1 MKHNGSSKL
10 DGITSNSAESVAS
23 LAKHEGKLYLCGLNG
38 LSDSIVES
46 LVKHEGGPYLRGF
59 KSLSESPG
67 YVALAK
73 KLSMREGDLFLLD
86 LIELSDAATG
96 ALAEHQ
102 RMIHLSYEQV
112 PSSAAK
118 ILRSRKK

>member
-1 MKHNGSSKL
+1 M
-10 DGITSNSAESVAS
+10 
-23 LAKHEGKLYLCGLNG
+23 AKHEGKLYLGGLNQ

-46 LVKHEGGPYLRGF
+46 LAKHEGGLYLRGL
-59 KSLSESPG
+59 KSLSESLSESPG
-67 YVALAK
+67 HVALAMK
-73 KLSMREGDLFLLD
+73 PSMREGDLFLLD

-102 RMIHLSYEQV
+102 RMLHPSYEQV

-118 ILRSRKK
+118 ILRNGKK